1 MFKGLITTVFF
12 VAGTLIL
19 FPQMPLSGQS
29 QPEELLQPEQDAYNL
44 FESAKYREALA
55 GFRDLLRVNPGRS
68 DLHYYVGRCLVEL
81 GDDLDEAIEHL
92 YRSVNGNDVRGDAAY
107 YLARA
112 HHLNYNFSEALK
124 YYRQFELKAS
134 RQQRKEYR
142 IDHLRATCRSAMEIT
157 SAYNPYEVMNVTFI
171 DLLDSAQFSQI
182 KMKGGHLQYKPAAY
196 GGQNETRE
204 NHTELM
210 FLSPN
215 AVRGEYAFF
224 AAHGKNSR
232 VGTQLFRVRKGP
244 GNAWG
249 DPEEVKALNTDGNE
263 ILPYFDPVENDLYF
277 ATDGRLGIGGFDL
290 YRAHY
295 DSDRDQWSEPMNMG
309 FPINSTMDE
318 FLLLPGTDLG
328 MMMFFSN
335 RQGPDSMVTV
345 YRVHL
350 IEPKRET
357 DIQDHQ
363 MLQEIA
369 GMGGVADQIQAELEA
384 LASEAYPP
392 EVTHAANT
400 ESTEEATYTPVITPV
415 KILDP
420 SDAGIFALQIKAEAE
435 RHQLKADSLKQLAA
449 DARFRINE
457 SDDPNDLWVW
467 QKQIILWEKKARDQ
481 QEMAG
486 ELFALYEAEEARQKN
501 AGYRIPD
508 TIEEDTVMNGIT
520 VYRFTNS
527 AASDGEPGTPP
538 KQALS
543 KQEKED
549 GMNRFRILDQSPYEE
564 ARSIPMDVP
573 IPPGTFYR
581 IQLAVYSAEVET
593 GTFKGITPIT
603 GERLPDRGLVKYYA
617 GKFSRYSDASSALA
631 RIQSRGFE
639 DAFIVAWYNGKPITT
654 HRAKQLE

>member
-1 MFKGLITTVFF
+1 MFKGLIITIFF
-12 VAGTLIL
+12 VAGTLVL
-19 FPQMPLSGQS
+19 FPLMPLSGQL
-29 QPEELLQPEQDAYNL
+29 QPDEALQPEQDAFEL
-44 FESAKYREALA
+44 FESASYREALT
-55 GFRDLLRVNPGRS
+55 GFRDLLRVNPNRE
-68 DLHYYVGRCLVEL
+68 DLHYYMGRCLVEL

-92 YRSVNGNDVRGDAAY
+92 YRAANGNDVGGDATF

-112 HHLNYNFSEALK
+112 YHLNYNFSEALK
-124 YYRQFELKAS
+124 YYRQFEMKAS
-134 RQQRKEYR
+134 RQEKKEFG

-182 KMKGGHLQYKPAAY
+182 KMKGGDLQYRPAVY
-196 GGQNETRE
+196 GGETATRD
-204 NHTELM
+204 NLTDLM

-224 AAHGKNSR
+224 ADRGKNSR
-232 VGTQLFRVRKGP
+232 VGTQLFRIRKGP

-249 DPEEVKALNTDGNE
+249 DPEEIKALNTDGDE

-277 ATDGRLGIGGFDL
+277 ATNGQLGIGGFDL
-290 YRAHY
+290 YRSHY
-295 DSDRDQWSEPMNMG
+295 DSERDQWTEPMNLG

-350 IEPKRET
+350 IEPKVET
-357 DIQDHQ
+357 DIRNHQ
-363 MLQEIA
+363 MLREIA
-369 GMGGVADQIQAELEA
+369 GMDGIADQIQAELEA
-384 LASEAYPP
+384 LASETYPP
-392 EVTHAANT
+392 EATQAAKT
-400 ESTEEATYTPVITPV
+400 SLKEEAAGTPVITPV
-415 KILDP
+415 KILEP
-420 SDAGIFALQIKAEAE
+420 SDAVMFTQQIKAEAI

-449 DARFRINE
+449 VTRLRIEE
-457 SDDPNDLWVW
+457 SDDPNELWVW
-467 QKQIILWEKKARDQ
+467 QKQIILWEKKSRDQ
-481 QEMAG
+481 QEMAE
-486 ELFALYEAEEARQKN
+486 ELFVLYEAEEARQKIAEN
-501 AGYRIPD
+501 RMPD

-520 VYRFTNS
+520 VFRFTSS
-527 AASDGEPGTPP
+527 ATADGEPGTPP
-538 KQALS
+538 KQALGV
-543 KQEKED
+543 QEKED

-581 IQLAVYSAEVET
+581 IQLGVYSGEVET
-593 GTFKGITPIT
+593 ATFKGITPIT
-603 GERLPDRGLVKYYA
+603 GERLTDRGLVKYYA
-617 GKFSRYSDASSALA
+617 GKFTRYSDASSALA

-639 DAFIVAWYNGKPITT
+639 DAFVVAWYNGKPITT
-654 HRAKQLE
+654 HQAKQLE